1 MALASTGVH
10 VVDGAPQSGCV
21 PRVSPAASCLSGRL
35 SRSAA
40 ASDPGCFQ
48 IIASAQG
55 PGACE
60 ILYAPFKSGVCFPR
74 PSGSPQ
80 IKPCQPSKPNVLG
93 DHLPGAGLLGLG
105 ALYGAQIPTSLG
117 RTSVIVIILP
127 FVDIG
132 LDYTTCPPHLLNL
145 FWFLLYIFHCRR
157 SFVLVLWSVSSIV
170 AL

>member
-1 MALASTGVH
+1 MELGKVAASSV
-10 VVDGAPQSGCV
+10 CV

-35 SRSAA
+35 SKISSCLWPRLLSNYCF
-40 ASDPGCFQ
+40 SPGSWSMWDFVC
-48 IIASAQG
+48 
-55 PGACE
+55 
-60 ILYAPFKSGVCFPR
+60 PFKSGVYFPW
-74 PSGSPQ
+74 PSDSPQ
-80 IKPCQPSKPNVLG
+80 IKPCQPSKANVLG
-93 DHLPGAGLLGLG
+93 DHLPGAGLLSWG

-132 LDYTTCPPHLLNL
+132 LDYTTCPPHLLIL

>member
-80 IKPCQPSKPNVLG
+80 IKPCWL
-93 DHLPGAGLLGLG
+93 
-105 ALYGAQIPTSLG
+105 QIQKFWE
-117 RTSVIVIILP
+117 IL
-127 FVDIG
+127 FM
-132 LDYTTCPPHLLNL
+132 
-145 FWFLLYIFHCRR
+145 
-157 SFVLVLWSVSSIV
+157 
-170 AL
+170 